1 MSDRP
6 VLVLGGG
13 IGGLAAALAL
23 AKKGCKVRLF
33 EQASEMKEIG
43 AGIQLGPNV
52 YHMFEVLGLTEAIER
67 RSAHPDNLIMM
78 DALTG
83 EQVTRIPVGS
93 EAFRKRFRGYLYGV
107 IHRGDLYQVL
117 LEACRK
123 QEGIELNERRKGLR
137 FEDRGDRVLL
147 HMEGGEAIEGA
158 CLIGADGLWSK
169 VRQQILGD
177 GKPRVSGHIAYR
189 AVLPRAEV
197 PDDLWQNNVVLW
209 AGPKTHLVHYPLR
222 RGELYNLVA
231 VFHSDRYEE
240 GWDVYGDPEELKRKF
255 ENERPEVQRLLDK
268 INVWKMWVLCDRE
281 PARRWSK
288 GRATL
293 LGDAAHPTLQYLAQ
307 GANMAIEDA
316 VVLAAYAEITG
327 FDWEKAFRLYEDARY
342 KRTARVQ
349 IMSRYYGDAYH
360 AAGVVREL
368 RNDILRPAPGAAPSF
383 EGMAWLYGGI
393 EVPQAKR

>member
-1 MSDRP
+1 
-6 VLVLGGG
+6 
-13 IGGLAAALAL
+13 
-23 AKKGCKVRLF
+23 
-33 EQASEMKEIG
+33 
-43 AGIQLGPNV
+43 
-52 YHMFEVLGLTEAIER
+52 
-67 RSAHPDNLIMM
+67 
-78 DALTG
+78 
-83 EQVTRIPVGS
+83 
-93 EAFRKRFRGYLYGV
+93 
-107 IHRGDLYQVL
+107 
-117 LEACRK
+117 
-123 QEGIELNERRKGLR
+123 
-137 FEDRGDRVLL
+137 
-147 HMEGGEAIEGA
+147 
-158 CLIGADGLWSK
+158 
-169 VRQQILGD
+169 
-177 GKPRVSGHIAYR
+177 
-189 AVLPRAEV
+189 VLPRAEV

-240 GWDVYGDPEELKRKF
+240 GWDVYGDPAELERKF
-255 ENERPEVQRLLDK
+255 AHERPEVRRLLAK

-288 GRATL
+288 GRVTL

-316 VVLAAYAEITG
+316 VVLAAHAEITG
-327 FDWEKAFRLYEDARY
+327 FDWEKTFTRYEDARY

-368 RNDILRPAPGAAPSF
+368 RNDVLAPRPGAAPDF
-383 EGMAWLYGGI
+383 EGVAWLYNGI

>member
-1 MSDRP
+1 
-6 VLVLGGG
+6 LCLH
-13 IGGLAAALAL
+13 
-23 AKKGCKVRLF
+23 VRLF
-33 EQASEMKEIG
+33 EQGADLKEVG

-52 YHMFEVLGLTEAIER
+52 YRMFEALGLTAAIER
-67 RSAHPDNLIMM
+67 WSAHPQNMLMM

-83 EQVTRIPVGS
+83 EEVARLPVGG
-93 EAFRKRFRGYLYGV
+93 EAFRRRFGGYLYGV

-117 LEACRK
+117 LEACRA
-123 QEGIELNERRKGLR
+123 EPSIEILERHKGVS
-137 FEDRGDRVLL
+137 FVDRGDRVVLK
-147 HMEGGEAIEGA
+147 MEDGQPVEGA
-158 CLIGADGLWSK
+158 CLIGCDGLWSR
-169 VRQQILGD
+169 VRAQILGD

-197 PDDLWQNNVVLW
+197 PTDLWQNNVVLW

-240 GWDVYGDPEELKRKF
+240 GWDVYGDTDELTRKF
-255 ENERPEVQRLLDK
+255 AGERPEVKRLLAK

-288 GRATL
+288 GRVTL

-316 VVLAAYAEITG
+316 VVLAAYARISG
-327 FDWEKAFRLYEDARY
+327 FDWERTFRWYEDARY

-360 AAGVVREL
+360 AAGVVREP
-368 RNDILRPAPGAAPSF
+368 RNDLLAEPPDAEPNFDSV
-383 EGMAWLYGGI
+383 AWLYDGI
-393 EVPQAKR
+393 QVPVAAPQAKG